1 MAVTYQY
8 NAPLQYY
15 NSQDFTYVGTEIYQG
30 FFASTINT
38 VAASLVAL
46 GLVPVTD
53 PRNARPLTVFIELP
67 TFTCFNNQIADITI
81 DLRVLG
87 APPGNSDATDYI
99 LGVVDTIMNSPIAV
113 VSGSPSVA
121 TIGSAE
127 LPAYDLTIRIASR
140 RVP

>member
-1 MAVTYQY
+1 MAGLFTDSI
-8 NAPLQYY
+8 NAL
-15 NSQDFTYVGTEIYQG
+15 S
-30 FFASTINT
+30 
-38 VAASLVAL
+38 ASLSAL

-67 TFTCFNNQIADITI
+67 NFTCFNNQIADITI

-87 APPGNSDATDYI
+87 APPSNSDATNYI
-99 LGVVDTIMNSPIAV
+99 LGVVDTIMNSSLAV

-127 LPAYDLTIRIASR
+127 LPAYDLTIRIASQR
-140 RVP
+140 IP